1 MTSTPERLSRKER
14 RAQKKANRRTWPQR
28 LVIAVNVLGIF
39 AALTAAYFIRNSF
52 GRIESIDRVE
62 LAGNLTPLSDN
73 AEPGQRVL
81 NVLLVGSDS
90 SAGLDPD
97 DPINTDRQGERNG
110 DVIIIAHIDERDG
123 TAALL
128 SIPRDLWVPI
138 AGRDREAKINSAF
151 SVGGPAMLI
160 DTIEQNFDIPI
171 NHYVNVDFAGFQGL
185 VDALGE
191 VNVWFEQPARDWNTR
206 TNSSQTGFQMLER
219 GCQALDGHTAL
230 AYVRSRYYQT
240 QNDDG
245 TWEGGIAEASDLN
258 RIKRQ
263 QDFLRQVAVQA
274 IASGSRNPFVFNG
287 LVDAAVEHVTLD
299 QELSPA
305 LLLDI
310 GTAFRDFDSDNLQV
324 YSLPSRF
331 DWVGSASVLFVEEEP
346 AAPLFELYRGASAND
361 PRTVNAEIAYSS
373 ERASESEAM
382 RAQLLSAGFADVPAN
397 PAPLDHAGIE
407 IRHGA
412 SARDAAQVVAASL
425 GEPAVL
431 VEVSGLPGRTVI
443 VALGSGDVANGT
455 PGTTV
460 PQDDGDL
467 KETPAVSVDPDSDG
481 DVGSGQPAENTSE
494 KPQTGFSEATC
505 GR

>member
-1 MTSTPERLSRKER
+1 MTQGGLTRKQRREDRRSR
-14 RAQKKANRRTWPQR
+14 RRTWPQR
-28 LVIAVNVLGIF
+28 LLIAINVVGIC
-39 AALTAAYFIRNSF
+39 AALTAAYFIKNSF

-62 LAGNLTPLSDN
+62 LAGTLTPVSESS
-73 AEPGQRVL
+73 EPGQRVL

-123 TAALL
+123 SAALL

-160 DTIEQNFDIPI
+160 DTIEQNFQIPI

-219 GCQALDGHTAL
+219 GCQALDGPTAL

-245 TWEGGIAEASDLN
+245 TWVGGVAEASDLN

-263 QDFLRQVAVQA
+263 QDFLRQVTVQA

-310 GTAFRDFDSDNLQV
+310 GNAFRDFDSNNLQV

-346 AAPLFELYRGASAND
+346 AAPLFELFRGAAASD
-361 PRTVNAEIAYSS
+361 PRTVNTEIAFSL
-373 ERASESEAM
+373 ERSDEASAIQ
-382 RAQLLSAGFADVPAN
+382 RQLAGAGFADVLAN
-397 PAPLDHAGIE
+397 PAPLDHVGIE

-412 SARDAAQVVAASL
+412 GAQNAAQLVATAMDQ
-425 GEPAVL
+425 PAVL
-431 VEVSGLPGRTVI
+431 VEVSGLPGRTVVI
-443 VALGSGDVANGT
+443 ALGSGVTDDTEAVEISQNDGGGTESPVASADPAIGESDA
-455 PGTTV
+455 
-460 PQDDGDL
+460 QD
-467 KETPAVSVDPDSDG
+467 PSVEI
-481 DVGSGQPAENTSE
+481 PAEE
-494 KPQTGFSEATC
+494 PQSGFSEATC

>member
-1 MTSTPERLSRKER
+1 MTTPSDSRSRKQR
-14 RAQKKANRRTWPQR
+14 RAEKKASRRTWPQR
-28 LVIAVNVLGIF
+28 LVILVNVLGVF
-39 AALTAAYFIRNSF
+39 AALTVAYLISNSF
-52 GRIESIDRVE
+52 GRIESIERVE
-62 LAGNLTPLSDN
+62 LAGTLTPVAQDS
-73 AEPGQRVL
+73 EPGQRVL

-97 DPINTDRQGERNG
+97 DPINADRQGERNG
-110 DVIIIAHIDERDG
+110 DVIIVAHIDERDG
-123 TAALL
+123 SAALL

-160 DTIEQNFDIPI
+160 DTIEQNFQIPI

-219 GCQALDGHTAL
+219 GCQPLNGHSAL

-245 TWEGGIAEASDLN
+245 TWSGGIAEASDLN

-299 QELSPA
+299 QELTPA

-310 GTAFRDFDSDNLQV
+310 GNAFRDFDSNSLQA

-331 DWVGSASVLFVEEEP
+331 DWVGSASVLFVEEES
-346 AAPLFELYRGASAND
+346 AAPLLELFRGASSTD
-361 PRTVNAEIAYSS
+361 PRTVNTEIAYSS
-373 ERASESEAM
+373 ERASEAEAISE
-382 RAQLLSAGFADVPAN
+382 RLHRAGFTDVPTN

-412 SARDAAQVVAASL
+412 NALEAAQIVATGL
-425 GEPAVL
+425 GEPVTIL
-431 VEVSGLPGRTVI
+431 EVSGLPGRTVVI
-443 VALGSGDVANGT
+443 ALGSGAVTEDTLTAEVPRNDDDLNQT
-455 PGTTV
+455 PDATTNSASEEA
-460 PQDDGDL
+460 DG
-467 KETPAVSVDPDSDG
+467 ADPGSENKSD
-481 DVGSGQPAENTSE
+481 EL
-494 KPQTGFSEATC
+494 QTGFSEATC